1 MPDSGYGACGHQR
14 HHPRAA
20 DPPYL
25 LVDYPHADREG
36 CHFRENDLFFAG
48 QFGDRYHQQD
58 HCQGEKVSFLFVG
71 SANSRVSGGR
81 MFIAVFFGNDCKG
94 NHFRPNGTFFPQRRV
109 ALSRKMRFYRR
120 IMLIFTTGKQQP
132 YGLQRYHPSE
142 RSRRDDQQLS
152 CRSGAAPGPEPV

>member
-1 MPDSGYGACGHQR
+1 MVEKTLQACSAAPENRNIPSDSR
-14 HHPRAA
+14 
-20 DPPYL
+20 
-25 LVDYPHADREG
+25 
-36 CHFRENDLFFAG
+36 
-48 QFGDRYHQQD
+48 
-58 HCQGEKVSFLFVG
+58 
-71 SANSRVSGGR
+71 R

-120 IMLIFTTGKQQP
+120 IMLIFTIGKQQP

>member
-1 MPDSGYGACGHQR
+1 MQTPATAPAVISATIRARLTRHTCLSTIHMPIVRAAISGKMISFSPDSSATATISR
-14 HHPRAA
+14 IIVRAKR
-20 DPPYL
+20 YL
-25 LVDYPHADREG
+25 
-36 CHFRENDLFFAG
+36 
-48 QFGDRYHQQD
+48 
-58 HCQGEKVSFLFVG
+58 FLFVG

-120 IMLIFTTGKQQP
+120 IMLIFTIGKQQP